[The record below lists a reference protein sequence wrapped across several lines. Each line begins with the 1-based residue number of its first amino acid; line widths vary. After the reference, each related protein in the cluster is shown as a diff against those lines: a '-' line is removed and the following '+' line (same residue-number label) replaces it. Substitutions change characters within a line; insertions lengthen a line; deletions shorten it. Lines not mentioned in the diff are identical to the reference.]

1 MGAKAGTKK
10 SAEQSRHP
18 AIEVKDFGPIA
29 QGKVE
34 LRPLTVF
41 AGPSNTGKTWLAT
54 LAYALFHHNAW
65 NNISFNEHAI
75 NYPIDKKLQRPPFP
89 ENFVAWFNSIKKG
102 ESIDFTKSE
111 KQFLESFIVNDGG
124 SIKTEIQ
131 RCFGLSG
138 FMQIVRQGVAGKAQI
153 KFRSS
158 STDVLDEYSIDMTL
172 GKNHFAL
179 STQIPDSMHTQSL
192 SDSHKQ
198 MLMEVLVG
206 LRKYDE
212 LFGPSSETH
221 VHKADSSIL
230 MRFYLVFYSVL
241 HELHS
246 PNPATVKMQ
255 SAPWY
260 LPADRGGIMHTH
272 HALVGS
278 LIQNAS
284 RPWTHDQ
291 SSTPGLSGIV
301 TDFLENLT
309 RLGQMSKEELYTS
322 PKSAKALESNVIGG
336 KVLVENNPLNYPSF
350 HWQPK
355 GWESSLPLMNTSS
368 MVSELAPVAL
378 YLRHYVRP
386 GDLLIIDEPE
396 AHLHPSRQVD
406 FINEIAGWVRSG
418 IRVILT
424 THSDWVLEALSNL
437 VAESQLE
444 EHLLQD
450 KVAESQAG
458 EGAGLRKEDVGFW
471 LFEQGKRGGGA
482 KIREVPWDADEGG
495 FEADFYDTAANLH
508 NRWAVIMGKIENE

>member
-54 LAYALFHHNAW
+54 MVYAMFRHKIWDWMTLTEYAR
-65 NNISFNEHAI
+65 
-75 NYPIDKKLQRPPFP
+75 NYTFDGKLRRPSFP
-89 ENFVAWFNSIKKG
+89 ENPDAWISSIEKEESIK
-102 ESIDFTKSE
+102 FTSNE
-111 KQFLESFIVNDGG
+111 KKFLEAYLESDENKGKIEDQV
-124 SIKTEIQ
+124 K
-131 RCFGLSG
+131 RCYGLSNTARLIQEG
-138 FMQIVRQGVAGKAQI
+138 AAGKATVKFQSNPTDLHDQYVLNMEFKGNDFAYSVNYPDSI
-153 KFRSS
+153 YAPIHSFSKGKLLHGLEQLQEYDETFGGSSVDSIDELEVKTVFRSIAFYNA
-158 STDVLDEYSIDMTL
+158 LNELYS
-172 GKNHFAL
+172 NNNFEE
-179 STQIPDSMHTQSL
+179 TQ
-192 SDSHKQ
+192 K
-198 MLMEVLVG
+198 V
-206 LRKYDE
+206 
-212 LFGPSSETH
+212 
-221 VHKADSSIL
+221 
-230 MRFYLVFYSVL
+230 
-241 HELHS
+241 
-246 PNPATVKMQ
+246 
-255 SAPWY
+255 WY

-272 HALVGS
+272 HDLLGGVLQS
-278 LIQNAS
+278 AS
-284 RPWTHDQ
+284 RPRTHGE
-291 SSTPGLSGIV
+291 SSAPGLSGAI

-309 RLGQMSKEELYTS
+309 RLGQMSKEERYAS
-322 PKSAKALESNVIGG
+322 PKSADTLENNVIGG
-336 KVLVENNPLNYPSF
+336 KVVVERNPLDYPSF
-350 HWQPK
+350 YWQPA
-355 GWESSLPLMNTSS
+355 GWKRTLPTLNVSS
-368 MVSELAPVAL
+368 MVTELAPVAL
-378 YLRHYVRP
+378 YLRHYVHP

-458 EGAGLRKEDVGFW
+458 ETAGLRKEDVGFW

-495 FEADFYDTAANLH
+495 FEADFYDTAARLH
-508 NRWAVIMGKIENE
+508 NRWAYLVEKFE